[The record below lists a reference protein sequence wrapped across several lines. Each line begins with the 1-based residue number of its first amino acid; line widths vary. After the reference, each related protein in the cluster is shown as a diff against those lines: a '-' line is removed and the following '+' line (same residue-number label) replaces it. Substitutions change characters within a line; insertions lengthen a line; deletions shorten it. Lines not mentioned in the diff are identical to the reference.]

1 MKKSSM
7 SPTGRIVMII
17 ISSIAFFCM
26 FISIETRI
34 WGNLLVGTFQ
44 CSNVV
49 SECGCLNNYTH
60 SRL

>member
-1 MKKSSM
+1 
-7 SPTGRIVMII
+7 MII

-49 SECGCLNNYTH
+49 SECGCLNNYSH

>member
-1 MKKSSM
+1 MKK
-7 SPTGRIVMII
+7 II
-17 ISSIAFFCM
+17 NVTNGENRNDYYLVNCFFYM

-60 SRL
+60 S